1 MQSEKNDK
9 HIKILREFASTGINN
24 ILETFLAEE
33 PTLLAEIKDEIQK
46 EMDKNKDAFN
56 PEEPAHKKKR

>member
-1 MQSEKNDK
+1 MQSEKNDE

-24 ILETFLAEE
+24 ILATFLAEE
-33 PTLLAEIKDEIQK
+33 PTLLAKIKVKIQN